1 MKDEEVKEGPAVKKE
16 EFKIDGDKL
25 VAKIKEI
32 VHEGNIRRVIIKSED
47 GKSVL
52 LEFPLTIGVVGAVLL
67 PIWVALGA
75 IAALAAKYT
84 IVVEKNA

>member
-1 MKDEEVKEGPAVKKE
+1 MRDEESNSEKVKKE

-25 VAKIKEI
+25 VAKIKEL
-32 VHEGNIRRVIIKSED
+32 VHEGNIRRVIIKGED
-47 GKSVL
+47 GKTL
-52 LEFPLTIGVVGAVLL
+52 LEIPLTIGVAGAVLL

-84 IVVEKNA
+84 IVVEKVE

>member
-1 MKDEEVKEGPAVKKE
+1 MADENVKKE

-25 VAKIKEI
+25 VAKIKEL

-47 GKSVL
+47 GKSL
-52 LEFPLTIGVVGAVLL
+52 IEIPLTVGVAGAVLL

-84 IVVEKNA
+84 IVVEKTE

>member
-1 MKDEEVKEGPAVKKE
+1 MADENVKKE
-16 EFKIDGDKL
+16 EFKIDGDKM
-25 VAKIKEI
+25 VAKIKEL

-47 GKSVL
+47 GKSL
-52 LEFPLTIGVVGAVLL
+52 LEIPLTIGVAGAVLL

-84 IVVEKNA
+84 IVVEKVGS